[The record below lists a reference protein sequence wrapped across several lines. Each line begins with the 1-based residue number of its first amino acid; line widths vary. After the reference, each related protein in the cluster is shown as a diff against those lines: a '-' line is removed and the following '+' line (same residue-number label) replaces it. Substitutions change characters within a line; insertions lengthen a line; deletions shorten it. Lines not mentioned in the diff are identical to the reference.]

1 VIGLRTD
8 RSLPLQALAWALPM
22 VRERAG
28 SVAGVVVL
36 SCVGSAAALLPP
48 YLTQR
53 LVDEGIVGGKVDLVL
68 QLCVAFLVL
77 MVGGVLVETLS
88 RLTYLK
94 LSAHVLFG
102 LREQVWRH
110 LQTLAPTYYARTRGG
125 EILSRLD
132 GDVAEV
138 QRFALDAPMALLNGA
153 FSLVVA
159 LALMLSLSPVLTAL
173 VFALVPLQVAA
184 LMFSRPWLEKSTQAL
199 RKESAAMSS
208 FFVESLRAMKFIQA
222 SNAARRQEAGLR
234 AHHGDYFAAL
244 RRSQIASLGA
254 GGLQRVL
261 SGLGV
266 LLVFA
271 VGGSMAA
278 AGELTVGVVVAF
290 IAYTTRAAGP
300 LQTLAGVFLGW
311 QRAKVSLQR
320 IQELAAEQPTVAS
333 PAQPVPLARPVRGAL
348 RLDAVRFG
356 YGHGDDAILDGAT
369 LDILAGAKLALVG
382 ASGAGKSTLIDLLQ
396 RHYDPQAGRLLLD
409 GVRLDLLDLV
419 ELRRE
424 VVVVDQEPVLMPGSI
439 RDNLRFVAP
448 EADESALMRA
458 LDLAGLANFAHA
470 GGLDR
475 QVGAS
480 ASALSRGERL
490 RIALARAILQD
501 PAVLILDETTSGLD
515 QPVAQAIVAAVDRV
529 FAGRT
534 RIVITHNLASV
545 GAVDRVVELRDGGLV
560 ECAPVRPTA
569 SLLRAV

>member
-1 VIGLRTD
+1 MIRFDGNRP
-8 RSLPLQALAWALPM
+8 RPAQALSWALPL

-28 SVAGVVVL
+28 SVAIVVL
-36 SCVGSAAALLPP
+36 LSCLGSAAALLPP

-53 LVDEGIVGGKVDLVL
+53 LVDEGIVGGEVELVL
-68 QLCVAFLVL
+68 WLCAAFLVL

-138 QRFALDAPMALLNGA
+138 QRFALDAPMAVLNGV
-153 FSLVVA
+153 FSLIVA
-159 LALMLSLSPVLTAL
+159 LVLMLSLSPMLTAL

-184 LMFSRPWLEKSTQAL
+184 LIVSRPWLEKGSQAL

-244 RRSQIASLGA
+244 RRSQLASLGA

-261 SGLGV
+261 SGLNV

-271 VGGSMAA
+271 VGGSLA
-278 AGELTVGVVVAF
+278 AGGELSVGVVVAF

-300 LQTLAGVFLGW
+300 LQTLAGVFMGW

-320 IQELAAEQPTVAS
+320 IHELAAERPTVAS
-333 PAQPVPLARPVRGAL
+333 PAQPILLAQPVRGAL
-348 RLDAVRFG
+348 RLDAVCFG
-356 YGHGDDAILDGAT
+356 YAAEAVLAGAT
-369 LDILAGAKLALVG
+369 LDVPAGTKLALVG

-396 RHYDPQAGRLLLD
+396 RHYDPQAGSLLLD

-419 ELRRE
+419 ELRRQ
-424 VVVVDQEPVLMPGSI
+424 VVVVDQEPVLMPGTV

-448 EADESALMRA
+448 DAEESALLRA
-458 LDLAGLANFAHA
+458 LDLAGLTKLAHA

-475 QVGAS
+475 PVGAM
-480 ASALSRGERL
+480 AAALSRGERL
-490 RIALARAILQD
+490 RLALARAILQD

-515 QPVAQAIVAAVDRV
+515 LPVAQAIMGAVDRV
-529 FAGRT
+529 FGGRT
-534 RIVITHNLASV
+534 RVVITHNLASV
-545 GAVDRVVELRDGGLV
+545 GAVDRVVELRDGRLV
-560 ECAPVRPTA
+560 EPEAARPAAP
-569 SLLRAV
+569 LLRVV

>member
-1 VIGLRTD
+1 MIGLRSD
-8 RSLPLQALAWALPM
+8 RSLHLQAFAWALPLL
-22 VRERAG
+22 RERAG
-28 SVAGVVVL
+28 TVAGVVVL
-36 SCVGSAAALLPP
+36 SCIGSAAALLPP

-53 LVDEGIVGGKVDLVL
+53 LVDEGIVRGRVDLVL
-68 QLCVAFLVL
+68 QLCVVFLIL
-77 MVGGVLVETLS
+77 MIGGVLVETLS
-88 RLTYLK
+88 RLSYLK
-94 LSAHVLFG
+94 LSAHILFG

-138 QRFALDAPMALLNGA
+138 QRFALDAPMALLNGV
-153 FSLVVA
+153 FSLAVA
-159 LALMLSLSPVLTAL
+159 LGLMLSLSPQLTAL

-184 LMFSRPWLEKSTQAL
+184 LIFSRPWLERSTQAM

-222 SNAARRQEAGLR
+222 TNAARRQEAGLR

-271 VGGSMAA
+271 VGGSLAA
-278 AGELTVGVVVAF
+278 AGDLSVGVVVAF

-300 LQTLAGVFLGW
+300 LQTLAGVFMGW

-320 IQELAAEQPTVAS
+320 IRELAAERPTVQS
-333 PAQPVPLARPVRGAL
+333 PAQPVQLAEPVRGEL

-356 YGHGDDAILDGAT
+356 YAAEAVLDGAT
-369 LDILAGAKLALVG
+369 LDIPAGAKLALVG

-409 GVRLDLLDLV
+409 GVRLDLLDLA
-419 ELRRE
+419 ELRRQI
-424 VVVVDQEPVLMPGSI
+424 VVVDQEPVLTPGSI

-448 EADESALMRA
+448 DADEAALLRS
-458 LDLAGLANFAHA
+458 LDLAGLARLAHT
-470 GGLDR
+470 GGLDKP
-475 QVGAS
+475 VGAM
-480 ASALSRGERL
+480 AAALSRGERL
-490 RIALARAILQD
+490 RLALARAILQD

-515 QPVAQAIVAAVDRV
+515 LPVAQAIIAAVDRV

-534 RIVITHNLASV
+534 RILITHNLASV
-545 GAVDRVVELRDGGLV
+545 GVVDRVVELRDGGLV
-560 ECAPVRPTA
+560 EPDPVRTA
-569 SLLRAV
+569 APLLRVVQ

>member
-1 VIGLRTD
+1 MVIALRED
-8 RSLPLQALAWALPM
+8 RSLPWQALAWALPM

-28 SVAGVVVL
+28 ALAGVVVL
-36 SCVGSAAALLPP
+36 SCLGSAAALLPP

-53 LVDEGIVGGKVDLVL
+53 LVDEGIVGGQVDLVL
-68 QLCVAFLVL
+68 QLCAAFLAL
-77 MVGGVLVETLS
+77 MLAGVAVETLS
-88 RLTYLK
+88 RLAYLK

-138 QRFALDAPMALLNGA
+138 QRFALDAPMALLNGV
-153 FSLVVA
+153 FSLAVA
-159 LALMLSLSPVLTAL
+159 LVLMLSLSPLLTAL

-184 LMFSRPWLEKSTQAL
+184 LIVSRPWLEKSTHAL

-244 RRSQIASLGA
+244 RRSQLASLGA

-266 LLVFA
+266 LMVFA
-271 VGGSMAA
+271 VGGSLAA
-278 AGELTVGVVVAF
+278 AGELSVGVVVAF

-300 LQTLAGVFLGW
+300 LQTLAGVFMGW
-311 QRAKVSLQR
+311 QRAKVSLLR
-320 IQELAAEQPTVAS
+320 IRELAAEQPTVAS
-333 PAQPVPLARPVRGAL
+333 PAQPVPLAQPVRGEL

-356 YGHGDDAILDGAT
+356 YGAEAVLDGAA
-369 LDILAGAKLALVG
+369 LDIAAGTKLALVG

-424 VVVVDQEPVLMPGSI
+424 VVVVDQEPVLMPGSV

-448 EADESALMRA
+448 DADEAALLRA
-458 LDLAGLANFAHA
+458 LELAGLAKLAHA
-470 GGLDR
+470 GGLDKP
-475 QVGAS
+475 VGAM
-480 ASALSRGERL
+480 AAALSRGERL

-515 QPVAQAIVAAVDRV
+515 QPVAQAIIAAVDRL

-534 RIVITHNLASV
+534 RIVITHNLASI
-545 GAVDRVVELRDGGLV
+545 GAVDRVVELRDGRLV
-560 ECAPVRPTA
+560 EHVPARPVAP
-569 SLLRAV
+569 LLRAV

>member
-1 VIGLRTD
+1 MIRFDGSRP
-8 RSLPLQALAWALPM
+8 RPAQALSWALPL

-28 SVAGVVVL
+28 SVATVVL
-36 SCVGSAAALLPP
+36 LSCLGSAAALLPP

-53 LVDEGIVGGKVDLVL
+53 LVDEGIVGGKVELVL
-68 QLCVAFLVL
+68 WLCAAFLVL

-138 QRFALDAPMALLNGA
+138 QRFALDAPMAVLNGV
-153 FSLVVA
+153 FSLIVA
-159 LALMLSLSPVLTAL
+159 LVLMLSLSPMLTAL

-184 LMFSRPWLEKSTQAL
+184 LIVSRPWLEKGSQAL

-244 RRSQIASLGA
+244 RRSQLASLGA

-271 VGGSMAA
+271 VGGSLA
-278 AGELTVGVVVAF
+278 AGGELSVGVVVAF

-300 LQTLAGVFLGW
+300 LQTLAGVFMGW

-320 IQELAAEQPTVAS
+320 IHELAAERPTVAS
-333 PAQPVPLARPVRGAL
+333 PARPVPLAQPVRGAL

-356 YGHGDDAILDGAT
+356 YAAEAVLAGAT
-369 LDILAGAKLALVG
+369 LDVPAGTKLALVG

-419 ELRRE
+419 ELRRQ
-424 VVVVDQEPVLMPGSI
+424 VVVVDQEPVLMPGTV

-448 EADESALMRA
+448 DAEESALLRA
-458 LDLAGLANFAHA
+458 LDLAGLTKLAHA
-470 GGLDR
+470 RGLDR
-475 QVGAS
+475 PVGAM
-480 ASALSRGERL
+480 AAALSRGERL
-490 RIALARAILQD
+490 RLALARAILQD

-515 QPVAQAIVAAVDRV
+515 LPVAQAIMGAVDRV

-545 GAVDRVVELRDGGLV
+545 GAVDRVVELRDGRLV
-560 ECAPVRPTA
+560 EPEAARPAAP
-569 SLLRAV
+569 LLRVV

>member
-1 VIGLRTD
+1 MVIALRED
-8 RSLPLQALAWALPM
+8 RSLPWQALAWALPM

-28 SVAGVVVL
+28 ALAGVVVL
-36 SCVGSAAALLPP
+36 SCLGSAAALLPP

-53 LVDEGIVGGKVDLVL
+53 LVDDGIVGGRVDLVL
-68 QLCVAFLVL
+68 QLCAAFLAL
-77 MVGGVLVETLS
+77 MLAGVAVEALS

-102 LREQVWRH
+102 LREQVWQH

-138 QRFALDAPMALLNGA
+138 QRFALDAPMALLNGV
-153 FSLVVA
+153 FSLAVA
-159 LALMLSLSPVLTAL
+159 LALMLSLSPLLTAL

-184 LMFSRPWLEKSTQAL
+184 LMLTRPWLENSTQAL

-244 RRSQIASLGA
+244 RRSQLASLGA

-271 VGGSMAA
+271 VGGSFAA
-278 AGELTVGVVVAF
+278 AGELSVGVVVAF

-300 LQTLAGVFLGW
+300 LQTLAGVFMGW
-311 QRAKVSLQR
+311 QRAKVSLRR
-320 IQELAAEQPTVAS
+320 IRELAAEQPTVAS
-333 PAQPVPLARPVRGAL
+333 PAQPVPLALPVRGEL

-356 YGHGDDAILDGAT
+356 YGAEAVLDGAT
-369 LDILAGAKLALVG
+369 LDIAAGSKLALVG

-424 VVVVDQEPVLMPGSI
+424 VVVVDQEPVLMPGSV

-448 EADESALMRA
+448 DADEAALLRA
-458 LDLAGLANFAHA
+458 LELAGLARLAHA
-470 GGLDR
+470 GGLDKP
-475 QVGAS
+475 VGAM
-480 ASALSRGERL
+480 AAALSRGERL

-515 QPVAQAIVAAVDRV
+515 LPVAQAIVAAVDRI

-545 GAVDRVVELRDGGLV
+545 GALDRVVELRDGRLV
-560 ECAPVRPTA
+560 EHVPARPVAP
-569 SLLRAV
+569 LLRAV

>member
-1 VIGLRTD
+1 MIALRKNG
-8 RSLPLQALAWALPM
+8 SPPLQALAWAWPTL
-22 VRERAG
+22 RGRAG
-28 SVAGVVVL
+28 AAAGIVVL
-36 SCVGSAAALLPP
+36 SFLASGAALLPP

-53 LVDEGIVGGKVDLVL
+53 LVDDGIVGGRMDLVL
-68 QLCVAFLVL
+68 QLCGAFLALLVA
-77 MVGGVLVETLS
+77 GVAIEAVS
-88 RLTYLK
+88 RLAYLK

-102 LREQVWRH
+102 LREQIYRH

-138 QRFALDAPMALLNGA
+138 QRFAIDAPMGLLNAA

-159 LALMLSLSPVLTAL
+159 LALMLSLSPLLTAL
-173 VFALVPLQVAA
+173 VFALVPLHVAA
-184 LMFSRPWLEKSTQAL
+184 LIGSRPWLERSAQAV
-199 RKESAAMSS
+199 RQQSAAMSS

-222 SNAARRQEAGLR
+222 TNAGARQEAELR

-244 RRSQIASLGA
+244 RRSQVASLGA
-254 GGLQRVL
+254 GGVQRIL

-271 VGGSMAA
+271 VGGSLAA

-300 LQTLAGVFLGW
+300 LQTAAGVFMGW
-311 QRAKVSLQR
+311 QRAKVSLKR
-320 IQELAAEQPTVAS
+320 IRELAAELPTVTS
-333 PAQPVPLARPVRGAL
+333 PAQPVALAQPVRGDL
-348 RLDAVRFG
+348 RLVDVRFG
-356 YGHGDDAILDGAT
+356 YGEGRVLDGAS
-369 LDILAGAKLALVG
+369 LDIPAGRKLALIG

-396 RHYDPQAGRLLLD
+396 RHYDPCAGHILLD
-409 GVRLDLLDLV
+409 GTRLDRLDLA
-419 ELRRE
+419 ELRRRI
-424 VVVVDQEPVLMPGSI
+424 VVVDQDPVLMPGSV

-448 EADESALMRA
+448 DADEAALLRA
-458 LDLAGLANFAHA
+458 LDLAGLARFAHA
-470 GGLDR
+470 GGLDKA
-475 QVGAS
+475 VGAS

-515 QPVAQAIVAAVDRV
+515 LPVAQAIVSAVDRV

-545 GAVDRVVELRDGGLV
+545 GELDGVVELRDGALI
-560 ECAPVRPTA
+560 EQPPARPPAP
-569 SLLRAV
+569 LLRAV

>member
-1 VIGLRTD
+1 
-8 RSLPLQALAWALPM
+8 M
-22 VRERAG
+22 VRQRAG

-53 LVDEGIVGGKVDLVL
+53 LVDEGIVGGRVDLVL
-68 QLCVAFLVL
+68 QLCAAFLVL

-138 QRFALDAPMALLNGA
+138 QRFALDAPMAVLNGV

-159 LALMLSLSPVLTAL
+159 LVLMLSLSPMLTAL

-184 LMFSRPWLEKSTQAL
+184 LMFSRPWLENSTQAL

-244 RRSQIASLGA
+244 RRSQLASLGA

-271 VGGSMAA
+271 VGGSLAA
-278 AGELTVGVVVAF
+278 AGDLSVGVVVAF

-300 LQTLAGVFLGW
+300 LQTLAGVFMGW

-320 IQELAAEQPTVAS
+320 IQELAAERPTVSS
-333 PAQPVPLARPVRGAL
+333 PAQPVTLALPVRGEL

-356 YGHGDDAILDGAT
+356 YGAEAVLDDAT
-369 LDILAGAKLALVG
+369 LDIPAGTKLALVG

-409 GVRLDLLDLV
+409 GVRIDLIDLV

-424 VVVVDQEPVLMPGSI
+424 VVVVDQEPVLMPGTV

-448 EADESALMRA
+448 DADEAALLRA
-458 LDLAGLANFAHA
+458 LELAGLAKLAHA
-470 GGLDR
+470 GGLDKP
-475 QVGAS
+475 VGAM
-480 ASALSRGERL
+480 AAALSRGERL

-515 QPVAQAIVAAVDRV
+515 LPVAQAIIAAVDRI
-529 FAGRT
+529 FAART

-545 GAVDRVVELRDGGLV
+545 GVVDRVIELRDGRLV
-560 ECAPVRPTA
+560 EPEPTRPVVP
-569 SLLRAV
+569 LLRVV